1 MSPTAPCAASSL
13 RPQDIDHELM
23 QEAALVHCTAS
34 TLLEDPARSAL
45 LAALAVAQAGGAA
58 VFFDANLP
66 LPLWRSPEA
75 TRATLAPVLSAAE
88 YVEVSKQELEF
99 LLGEEKYDRL
109 RFRTPMYAAE
119 STSMLNQRHD
129 DYHYTREEVA
139 ALWHD
144 RLRLLL
150 VTDGTRRI
158 HYYTPTF
165 HGVVEGTEDI
175 LLAPYTADRTGS
187 GDAIVAGMSPLAMPT
202 SHLPYYRWTLA
213 SCTGRFIRKLVTMP
227 GLEQRQDDLEK
238 ALRFAVC
245 GGIIAQWTT
254 GALRGYPTASAAQNL
269 TEQVY
274 QPSMVGPL

>member
-75 TRATLAPVLSAAE
+75 TLAALAPVLGAAE

-119 STSMLNQRHD
+119 SASMLNQRHD
-129 DYHYTREEVA
+129 DYHYALEEVA

-165 HGVVEGTEDI
+165 HGVVQGTEDI

-187 GDAIVAGMSPLAMPT
+187 G
-202 SHLPYYRWTLA
+202 
-213 SCTGRFIRKLVTMP
+213 FIRKLVTMP
-227 GLEQRQDDLEK
+227 GLEQRQVDLEK

-274 QPSMVGPL
+274 QPSMIGPL